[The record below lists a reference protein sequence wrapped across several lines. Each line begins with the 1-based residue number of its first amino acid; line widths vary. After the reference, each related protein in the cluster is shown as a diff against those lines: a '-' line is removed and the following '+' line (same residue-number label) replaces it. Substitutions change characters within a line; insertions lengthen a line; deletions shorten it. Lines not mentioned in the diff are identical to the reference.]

1 MVHNVREPGTGM
13 AISVIEYQLIRTLRQ
28 QNCLPPGGDLLE
40 IGEANWYGDISLD
53 ILRQDIALF
62 AAPEQR
68 QPLLDAL
75 EAASRTQAGLLG
87 WDLARVFWNTFLQ
100 PASMTAIDL
109 HGSPAAMPMDLNQPV
124 KLDRQFDLVHN
135 NGTLEHIFDIAQC
148 FRSIH
153 DLTRPGGLM
162 IHHAPFVGWVD
173 HGFYSLHPT
182 LFWDLAEAN
191 GYHMITMIYGELSP
205 PRLETLE
212 NREAVLELARGNRIG
227 RNGNLA
233 VVMQR
238 PYAAEP
244 FRIPMQG
251 YYAGRVSQA
260 AVDAWSALR

>member
-1 MVHNVREPGTGM
+1 M

-40 IGEANWYGDISLD
+40 IGEANWYGDVGLD
-53 ILRQDIALF
+53 ILREDIARF
-62 AAPEQR
+62 AAPEKR
-68 QPLLDAL
+68 QSLLDAL
-75 EAASRTQAGLLG
+75 EAASRTEAGLLG
-87 WDLARVFWNTFLQ
+87 WDLAKIFWHTFLQ
-100 PASMTAIDL
+100 PDSITAIDL
-109 HGSPAAMPMDLNQPV
+109 HGSPTARELDLNHPV
-124 KLDRQFDLVHN
+124 KLDRQFHLVHN
-135 NGTLEHIFDIAQC
+135 NGTLEHIFDIAQG
-148 FRSIH
+148 FRNMH

-191 GYHMITMIYGELSP
+191 GYHMVTMVYAELSP
-205 PRLETLE
+205 PRMETLE

-238 PYAAEP
+238 PLVAES
-244 FRIPMQG
+244 FRTPMQG
-251 YYAGRVSQA
+251 YYAGRISQE
-260 AVDAWSALR
+260 AVDAWSTLR